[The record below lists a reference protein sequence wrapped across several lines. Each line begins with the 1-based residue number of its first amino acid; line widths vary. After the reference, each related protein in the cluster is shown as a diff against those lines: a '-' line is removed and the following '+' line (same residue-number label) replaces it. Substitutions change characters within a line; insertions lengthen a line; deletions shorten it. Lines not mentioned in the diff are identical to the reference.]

1 MKRLDFIKNTTLL
14 CTLLFALLLTA
25 CGGSKSPANLLVGTW
40 LRDSDTRIDYTFEKD
55 GSCDA
60 VFSYTETIRA
70 EADQYMIEKD
80 GTLVLQNT
88 LAPAEAVFEK
98 ADTEEE
104 ALEDTSTYFV
114 SSDTLVIEGETYTR
128 SE

>member
-1 MKRLDFIKNTTLL
+1 MERIGSFKRVIV
-14 CTLLFALLLTA
+14 LFAVLLALFLSA
-25 CGGSKSPANLLVGTW
+25 CGSNPGKLIVGTW
-40 LRDSDTRIDYTFEKD
+40 VRDSNTNVDYTFAKD

-60 VFSYTETIRA
+60 SFFYSAAIISG
-70 EADQYMIEKD
+70 ADQYKVEKD

-104 ALEDTSTYFV
+104 ALEDTSKYFV
-114 SSDTLVIEGETYTR
+114 SEDTLIIEGETYTR